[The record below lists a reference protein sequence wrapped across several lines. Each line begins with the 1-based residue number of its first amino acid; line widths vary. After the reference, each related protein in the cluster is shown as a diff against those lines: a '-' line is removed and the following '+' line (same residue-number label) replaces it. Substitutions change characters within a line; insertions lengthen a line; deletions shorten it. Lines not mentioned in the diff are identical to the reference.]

1 MSISLTTIDAARAMF
16 QEGFE
21 RQAQQIQ
28 SRFRN
33 FADVKTGLTG
43 KSHVFKKIRK
53 MEMNDV
59 TGRFQPTV
67 GDEANWDYRYL
78 FPRKAEKVTVLDED
92 DASEL
97 GLSVAPTGEI
107 RLEHASAAA
116 RKIDDIFLAG
126 ITGIN
131 YEGKEEQIE
140 PITILDAMP
149 GNIIAIDYVAS
160 GSATNSGLTLA
171 KLIKAKGRFGKLEVY
186 GQDADAADATGD
198 RVCMAISQDELDNLL
213 RDVKETGDADYNSV
227 KALVD
232 GNVDYFMGVHFLR
245 TERLPVTDLGGGK
258 IRREC
263 PMWLRNGV
271 RLGFWNDVETTI
283 KELTNPDGALQI
295 RSKLRANAHRK
306 DEDRVVIVRC
316 QQDA

>member
-1 MSISLTTIDAARAMF
+1 MSIELTTITAARAMF

-43 KSHVFKKIRK
+43 KSQVYKKIRK

-59 TGRFQPTV
+59 IGRFQPTV
-67 GDEANWDYRYL
+67 GDEAKWEYRYL

-107 RLEHASAAA
+107 RMEHASAAA

-126 ITGIN
+126 IMGNN
-131 YEGKEEQIE
+131 YEGEEE
-140 PITILDAMP
+140 TVMPVPIPSNQKVLINYRRDGFTA
-149 GNIIAIDYVAS
+149 N
-160 GSATNSGLTLA
+160 TGLTLA
-171 KLIKAKGRFGKLEVY
+171 KLIRAKGRFGKLEVY
-186 GQDADAADATGD
+186 GQDVDEGGD
-198 RVCMAISQDELDNLL
+198 RVCMAVSQDELDNLL
-213 RDVKETGDADYNSV
+213 HDVEEVGSADYNSV

-232 GNVDYFMGVHFLR
+232 GNVDYFMGIWFLR
-245 TERLPVTDLGGGK
+245 TERLPVTSIGGGK
-258 IRREC
+258 IQRNC

-295 RSKLRANAHRK
+295 RSKLRANSHRK
-306 DEDRVVIVRC
+306 DEDRVVLVEC
-316 QQDA
+316 EQDA

>member
-1 MSISLTTIDAARAMF
+1 MSTSLTTIEAARAMF

-43 KSHVFKKIRK
+43 KSQVYKKIRK

-67 GDEANWDYRYL
+67 GEEASWEYRYL

-97 GLSVAPTGEI
+97 GLAVAPTGEI
-107 RLEHASAAA
+107 RMEHASAAA

-126 ITGIN
+126 ILGLN
-131 YEGKEEQIE
+131 YEGAEESIQGVSI
-140 PITILDAMP
+140 PAAQTIAVNYSRD
-149 GNIIAIDYVAS
+149 
-160 GSATNSGLTLA
+160 GSSVNTGLTLA
-171 KLIKAKGRFGKLEVY
+171 KLIRAKGRFGKLEVY
-186 GQDADAADATGD
+186 GQDLEDGGD
-198 RVCMAISQDELDNLL
+198 RVCMAVSQDELDNLL
-213 RDVKETGDADYNSV
+213 HDVEEVGSADYNSV

-232 GNVDYFMGVHFLR
+232 GNVDYFMGIWFLR
-245 TERLPVTDLGGGK
+245 TERLPFVSAGGGK
-258 IRREC
+258 IHRTC
-263 PMWLRNGV
+263 PMWLKNGV

-295 RSKLRANAHRK
+295 RSKLRANSQRK
-306 DEDRVVIVRC
+306 DEDRVVTILC

>member
-1 MSISLTTIDAARAMF
+1 MSAPITTIEAARTMF

-107 RLEHASAAA
+107 RMEHTSAAA

-126 ITGIN
+126 IMGMN
-131 YEGKEEQIE
+131 YEGKNETIIE
-140 PITILDAMP
+140 APFP
-149 GNIIAIDYVAS
+149 GTQVIAPNFNPGGS
-160 GSATNSGLTLA
+160 GNTGLTLA
-171 KLIKAKGRFGKLEVY
+171 KLIKAKSRFGKLEVY
-186 GQDADAADATGD
+186 GQDVDDGGD
-198 RVCMAISQDELDNLL
+198 RICMAVSQDELDDLL
-213 RDVKETGDADYNSV
+213 FDSEMTGSADYNNV

-232 GNVDYFMGVHFLR
+232 GKVEYFMGIHFLR
-245 TERLPVTDLGGGK
+245 TERLPYSPPSGGK
-258 IRREC
+258 IIRDC
-263 PMWLRNGV
+263 PVWLRNGV

-295 RSKLRANAHRK
+295 RSKLRANSHRK
-306 DEDRVVIVRC
+306 DEDRVVIVQC
-316 QQDA
+316 EQDV

>member
-1 MSISLTTIDAARAMF
+1 MSIPLPTIDAARAMF

-43 KSHVFKKIRK
+43 KSQVYKKIRK

-67 GDEANWDYRYL
+67 GDEAVWEYRYL

-107 RLEHASAAA
+107 RMEHASAAA
-116 RKIDDIFLAG
+116 RKIDDIFL
-126 ITGIN
+126 TGILGTN
-131 YEGKEEQIE
+131 YEGAEEHIE
-140 PITILDAMP
+140 PVYIPD
-149 GNIIAIDYVAS
+149 NQKIASDYS
-160 GSATNSGLTLA
+160 RDGSTAHTGLTLA
-171 KLIKAKGRFGKLEVY
+171 KLVRAKGRFGKLEVY
-186 GQDADAADATGD
+186 GQDLDDGGD
-198 RVCMAISQDELDNLL
+198 RVCMAVSQDELDNLL
-213 RDVKETGDADYNSV
+213 HDVEETGSADYNSV

-232 GNVDYFMGVHFLR
+232 GKVDYFMGIWFLR
-245 TERLPVTDLGGGK
+245 TERLPFVSAGAGK
-258 IRREC
+258 IDRTC

-283 KELTNPDGALQI
+283 KELANPDGALQI

-306 DEDRVVIVRC
+306 DEDRVVTVTCR
-316 QQDA
+316 QDA